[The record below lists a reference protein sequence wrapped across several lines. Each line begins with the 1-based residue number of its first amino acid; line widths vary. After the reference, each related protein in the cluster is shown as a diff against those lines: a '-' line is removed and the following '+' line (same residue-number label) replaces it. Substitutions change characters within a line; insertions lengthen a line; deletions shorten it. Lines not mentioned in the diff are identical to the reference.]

1 MIVGYL
7 SFAVAAFVLAF
18 TIKLG
23 RKTLHQLAIK
33 SVSLLNAML
42 IQTDEDT
49 HIKNV
54 EHATKKLFS
63 AFLTTIALFAIAIV
77 LASIPLVFLYAAS
90 IEIYEVVS
98 IQSLYGI
105 LSVSIGA
112 TLPFIIPTKKSK
124 TTLYSELQQ
133 LLHHLVLDNFEI
145 GKKLF
150 QIEQKRYST
159 LPDHD
164 AQQFVIVSGLARAGT
179 TSLMN
184 KLATLETFAMLSY
197 ANMPLLMAP
206 NLWSKI
212 YQPKSNKTKERSHK
226 DGIEIGL
233 NSNEALEEYFF
244 KTITNDRFVHE
255 NNLTTHE
262 LSVEEYDDYLG
273 YQNVIRKHSS
283 QTYLAK
289 NNNFLLR
296 YDSIRKNNSSFVMVI
311 MFRDPLTHA
320 SSLLDKHLSF
330 SKLQTEDPFVLDYMN
345 WLGHHEFG
353 LNHIRFDFGNSD
365 ELSSLSKNSIDYWL
379 HVWINYYEYALSAKH
394 KNTIYICYK
403 EYCQNPLKA
412 IGTVF
417 EKLNLKAP
425 FLEAE
430 AFNNKRTSSSKCNP
444 ILLERT
450 QKLYAKLTSLA

>member
-1 MIVGYL
+1 MIIGYF
-7 SFAVAAFVLAF
+7 SFAIAGFVLAF
-18 TIKLG
+18 TIKLA
-23 RKTLHQLAIK
+23 RKTLHLLAIK
-33 SVSLLNAML
+33 SVALLNTML
-42 IQTDEDT
+42 IRTEEDT

-54 EHATKKLFS
+54 EQSTTKLLS
-63 AFLTTIALFAIAIV
+63 ALIKTIALFALAIV
-77 LASIPLVFLYAAS
+77 LASVPLVFLYAAS
-90 IEIYEVVS
+90 IEIYENVS

-105 LSVSIGA
+105 LSVSVGA
-112 TLPFIIPTKKSK
+112 TLPFLIPTKKSK
-124 TTLYSELQQ
+124 TTSYSELQQ

-150 QIEQKRYST
+150 QIERKRYST
-159 LPDHD
+159 MPDHD
-164 AQQFVIVSGLARAGT
+164 AEQFVIVSGLARAGT

-184 KLATLETFAMLSY
+184 KLATLERFATLSY

-212 YQPKSNKTKERSHK
+212 YQPKNHKTKERSHK

-244 KTITNDRFVHE
+244 KVITNNRFICE
-255 NNLTTHE
+255 NKLNTHA
-262 LSVEEYDDYLG
+262 LSIEEYHEYVA
-273 YQNVIRKHSS
+273 YQSVVRKQPSEI
-283 QTYLAK
+283 YLAK

-296 YDSIRKNNSSFVMVI
+296 YHSIREFNSSFVMVI

-353 LNHIRFDFGNSD
+353 LNHIPFDFGNSA

-379 HVWINYYEYALSAKH
+379 HIWINYYENALSAKH
-394 KNTIYICYK
+394 KNTVYICYE
-403 EYCQNPLKA
+403 EYCQDPKKA
-412 IGTVF
+412 LGTVF
-417 EKLNLKAP
+417 EKLGILAP
-425 FLEAE
+425 FYNTAP
-430 AFNNKRTSSSKCNP
+430 FINIRNSVSDFDPK
-444 ILLERT
+444 LLERA
-450 QKLYAKLTSLA
+450 QKLYTKLSTVA

>member
-1 MIVGYL
+1 MIIGYI
-7 SFAVAAFVLAF
+7 SFSIGAFVLAF

-23 RKTLHQLAIK
+23 RKTLHLLAIK
-33 SVSLLNAML
+33 SVALLNTML

-49 HIKNV
+49 HIKNLEQV
-54 EHATKKLFS
+54 TTNLLS
-63 AFLTTIALFAIAIV
+63 ALLKTIALFALAIV
-77 LASIPLVFLYAAS
+77 LASVPLVILFTAS
-90 IEIYEVVS
+90 IEIYEEVS

-105 LSVSIGA
+105 LSISIGA
-112 TLPFIIPTKKSK
+112 SLPFLIPSKKNK
-124 TTLYSELQQ
+124 TTSYSELQQ

-184 KLATLETFAMLSY
+184 KLATLETFATLSY

-206 NLWSKI
+206 NLWGKI
-212 YQPKSNKTKERSHK
+212 YKPKNNKTQERSHK
-226 DGIEIGL
+226 DGIQIGL

-244 KTITNDRFVHE
+244 KTITNDGFVHE
-255 NNLTTHE
+255 NKLSTHE
-262 LSVEEYDDYLG
+262 LSVEEYHDYLG
-273 YQNVIRKHSS
+273 YQNVIRKQPSEI
-283 QTYLAK
+283 YLAK

-296 YDSIRKNNSSFVMVI
+296 YHSIREFNPSFVMVI

-330 SKLQTEDPFVLDYMN
+330 SKLQAEDPFVLDYMN

-353 LNHIRFDFGNSD
+353 LNHIPFDFGNNN
-365 ELSSLSKNSIDYWL
+365 ELSSLSKNSINYWL
-379 HVWINYYEYALSAKH
+379 HIWINYYEYALSAKH
-394 KNTIYICYK
+394 KNTVYICYE
-403 EYCQNPLKA
+403 EYCQNPIKA

-417 EKLNLKAP
+417 EKLDLKAP
-425 FLEAE
+425 FLETE
-430 AFNNKRTSSSKCNP
+430 TFNNNRTSSAECNP
-444 ILLERT
+444 ILLESA
-450 QKLYAKLTSLA
+450 QKLYAELSRLS

>member
-1 MIVGYL
+1 MIIGYL

-23 RKTLHQLAIK
+23 RKTLHHLAIK
-33 SVSLLNAML
+33 SVALLNAML
-42 IQTDEDT
+42 IQTDEDA

-63 AFLTTIALFAIAIV
+63 ALLTTIALFALAIV
-77 LASIPLVFLYAAS
+77 LASIPMVFLYAAS
-90 IEIYEVVS
+90 IEIYEEVS

-124 TTLYSELQQ
+124 TTSYSELQQ
-133 LLHHLVLDNFEI
+133 LLHHLVLDNVEI

-150 QIEQKRYST
+150 QFERKRYST

-164 AQQFVIVSGLARAGT
+164 AEQFVIVSGLARAGT
-179 TSLMN
+179 TSLII
-184 KLATLETFAMLSY
+184 KLATLEIFATLSY

-212 YQPKSNKTKERSHK
+212 YQPKNNKTKERSHK

-244 KTITNDRFVHE
+244 KIITNNRFVHE
-255 NNLTTHE
+255 NKLMIHE
-262 LSVEEYDDYLG
+262 LSEEEYHDYLD
-273 YQNVIRKHSS
+273 YQNVVRKHSS
-283 QTYLAK
+283 HTYLAK

-296 YDSIRKNNSSFVMVI
+296 YDAIRKINSSFVMII

-365 ELSSLSKNSIDYWL
+365 ELSSCSKNSIEYWL
-379 HVWINYYEYALSAKH
+379 HIWINYYEYALSAKH
-394 KNTIYICYK
+394 KNTIYICYE
-403 EYCQNPLKA
+403 EYCQNPRKA

-417 EKLNLKAP
+417 EKLDISAP
-425 FLEAE
+425 FYTAE
-430 AFNNKRTSSSKCNP
+430 PFKNRRNNVSDFDPK
-444 ILLERT
+444 LLEKA
-450 QKLYAKLTSLA
+450 QKLYAELRTVA

>member
-1 MIVGYL
+1 MIIGYL
-7 SFAVAAFVLAF
+7 SFAIAAFVLAF

-23 RKTLHQLAIK
+23 RKTLHHLAIK
-33 SVSLLNAML
+33 SVALLNAML

-54 EHATKKLFS
+54 EHATKNLFS
-63 AFLTTIALFAIAIV
+63 ALLKTIALFALAIV
-77 LASIPLVFLYAAS
+77 LASIPSVILFAAS
-90 IEIYEVVS
+90 VEIYEEVS

-105 LSVSIGA
+105 LSLSIGA
-112 TLPFIIPTKKSK
+112 SLPFLIPSKKNK
-124 TTLYSELQQ
+124 TTSYSELQQ

-150 QIEQKRYST
+150 QIERKRYST

-184 KLATLETFAMLSY
+184 KLATLESFATLSY

-244 KTITNDRFVHE
+244 KVITNNRFICE
-255 NNLTTHE
+255 NKLNTHA
-262 LSVEEYDDYLG
+262 LSIEEYREYIA
-273 YQNVIRKHSS
+273 YQSVVRKQPSEI
-283 QTYLAK
+283 YLAK

-296 YDSIRKNNSSFVMVI
+296 YLSIREFNPSFVMVI

-320 SSLLDKHLSF
+320 SSLLDKHISF

-353 LNHIRFDFGNSD
+353 LNHIPFAFGNNN

-379 HVWINYYEYALSAKH
+379 CVWIIYYEYALSAKH
-394 KNTIYICYK
+394 KNTVYICYE
-403 EYCQNPLKA
+403 EYCQNPIKA

-417 EKLNLKAP
+417 EKLNLNAP

-430 AFNNKRTSSSKCNP
+430 AFNNKRTSNLKCNP
-444 ILLERT
+444 ILIERA
-450 QKLYAKLTSLA
+450 QKLYAQLTSLA